1 METVIIIGAGAAG
14 LTAANELSLRG
25 IPVVV
30 IEANRRAGGRI
41 RTTRSAT
48 GNLPIELGA
57 EFIHGVPHELWQM
70 ILAEGLQVHEVPD
83 RHWQFANGK
92 LSERE
97 NFWSELSGVGA
108 ELKQSGPDMDVRS
121 WLERKHNLSARAKE
135 LALNFVEGFHA
146 ATADRMSVRAWARAN
161 AESDE
166 QEGRRAFRIQNG
178 YQEIPRVMMARLR
191 PRNVWIYFNAV
202 AKSVRWE
209 PGAVEVEAECSGV
222 TRIFRAAR
230 VIVTVP
236 LGVLKSEHR
245 GIVFEPALVEKEEAI
260 SGLEMGHVVKVTL
273 QFRLRFWHLEN
284 FGFVHAA
291 NEWLPTWWADE
302 RGLILTGWAGGPK
315 AGRLGEESDDAIVE
329 EAIRALSRIF
339 GVEQQRVRD
348 QLVESWRHDWSRD
361 PFARGA
367 YSYTPVGMLDMPQ
380 RLGEPV
386 ANTIYF
392 AGEATAKSGEQG
404 TVHAAI
410 ASGKRAAR
418 EILENT
424 RTHFAVPQIARV

>member
-30 IEANRRAGGRI
+30 IEASRRAGGRI
-41 RTTRSAT
+41 RTVRSAT

-57 EFIHGVPHELWQM
+57 EFVHGVPRELWQM
-70 ILAEGLQVHEVPD
+70 ILAADLQVQEVPE
-83 RHWQFANGK
+83 RHWQLDDGK
-92 LSERE
+92 LYERE
-97 NFWSELSGVGA
+97 NFWNELSGVGA
-108 ELKQSGPDMDVRS
+108 DLKQSGPDQDVRS
-121 WLERKHNLSARAKE
+121 WLGQKRNLSARARE

-146 ATADRMSVRAWARAN
+146 APADKMSVRAWARAN

-166 QEGRRAFRIQNG
+166 EQGQRAFRIQNG
-178 YQEIPRVMMARLR
+178 YQEIPYLLMKRLR
-191 PRNVWIYFNAV
+191 PCNVWIYFNAI
-202 AKSVRWE
+202 AKSIRWE

-222 TRIFRAAR
+222 TRVFRGAR

-236 LGVLKSEHR
+236 LGVLKSKKQS
-245 GIVFEPALVEKEEAI
+245 IAFEPALVEKEEAI
-260 SGLEMGHVVKVTL
+260 HGLEMGHVVKVTI

-284 FGFVHAA
+284 FGFVHAP

-302 RGLILTGWAGGPK
+302 RGPILTGWAGGPK
-315 AGRLGEESDDAIVE
+315 AIRLEEETDEVILA

-339 GVEQQRVRD
+339 AVEQRHIRD
-348 QLVESWRHDWSRD
+348 QLVESWRHDWTRD
-361 PFARGA
+361 PFTRGA

-392 AGEATAKSGEQG
+392 AGEATVKSGEQG

-410 ASGKRAAR
+410 ASGKRVAR
-418 EILENT
+418 EILDNA
-424 RTHFAVPQIARV
+424 RINSAMPQIA